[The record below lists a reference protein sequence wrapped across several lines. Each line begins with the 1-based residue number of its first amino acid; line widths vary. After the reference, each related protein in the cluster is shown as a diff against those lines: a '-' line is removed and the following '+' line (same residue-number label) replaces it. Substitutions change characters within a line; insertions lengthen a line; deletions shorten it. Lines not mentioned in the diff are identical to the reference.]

1 MPTVQIS
8 DGHQGWPGQE
18 DGGSYGD
25 LQRAEETEWKQDLD
39 VSSVGSTLSTVW
51 HSFYGVDESVSW
63 TQ

>member
-25 LQRAEETEWKQDLD
+25 LQRAEETEWKQRLKECRLYSQDIN
-39 VSSVGSTLSTVW
+39 GITIK
-51 HSFYGVDESVSW
+51 
-63 TQ
+63 